1 MLLATFNLR
10 MFTYLT
16 LALNL
21 CIMCTSL
28 SLLLIGTWSKHNDN
42 SPSLQCLIFV
52 FCLLSHWKIFTLL
65 PYRSLSLLRGRTFS
79 RGTSRLCNRCPGRR
93 RNNGAVGRVFITA
106 TVKVLPKFFDVGGS
120 EICSLNSTEMTT
132 ATTLI
137 WKECEAMKEWDSG
150 TGSSWSLKK
159 GSHCFCS
166 FSH

>member
-1 MLLATFNLR
+1 MGIHFHANYLVLLQFAVPLHLLCKNKKKSHYLNYKTQVKNVVSHTQFER

-21 CIMCTSL
+21 CVMCTSL

-42 SPSLQCLIFV
+42 SPSLQCLIFI

-79 RGTSRLCNRCPGRR
+79 RGTSRLCNWCPGQS
-93 RNNGAVGRVFITA
+93 RNNGAVGHVFITA

-120 EICSLNSTEMTT
+120 E
-132 ATTLI
+132 
-137 WKECEAMKEWDSG
+137 
-150 TGSSWSLKK
+150 
-159 GSHCFCS
+159 
-166 FSH
+166 

>member
-1 MLLATFNLR
+1 MGIHFHANYLVLLQFAVPLHLLCKNKKTQVKNVVSHTQFER

-21 CIMCTSL
+21 CVMCTSL

-42 SPSLQCLIFV
+42 SPSLQCLIFI

-65 PYRSLSLLRGRTFS
+65 PYRILSLLRGRTFS
-79 RGTSRLCNRCPGRR
+79 RGTSRLCNWCPGQS

-120 EICSLNSTEMTT
+120 E
-132 ATTLI
+132 
-137 WKECEAMKEWDSG
+137 
-150 TGSSWSLKK
+150 
-159 GSHCFCS
+159 
-166 FSH
+166 